1 MTEEEARIRAEER
14 ARCAKLIEGISGC
27 YGGVSVVPE
36 KIADSEW
43 AEVAYNVNRK
53 AKPNQKVP
61 LWLIKVAVEYAS
73 FVTFERGRKILASA
87 IRSATDT
94 DYVCV
99 RREELEALTVA
110 AKPFFDE
117 EEQWHEM
124 GGTRILS
131 HATKLNVAELRA
143 LCDRLR
149 SLLKEKG

>member
-1 MTEEEARIRAEER
+1 MTPEEEARIRAEER

-99 RREELEALTVA
+99 RREELEALE
-110 AKPFFDE
+110 KGD
-117 EEQWHEM
+117 
-124 GGTRILS
+124 
-131 HATKLNVAELRA
+131 LNVRSGGSGVHVLTLAFESASDLQEA
-143 LCDRLR
+143 VGVLHELR
-149 SLLKEKG
+149 SLLKEKE